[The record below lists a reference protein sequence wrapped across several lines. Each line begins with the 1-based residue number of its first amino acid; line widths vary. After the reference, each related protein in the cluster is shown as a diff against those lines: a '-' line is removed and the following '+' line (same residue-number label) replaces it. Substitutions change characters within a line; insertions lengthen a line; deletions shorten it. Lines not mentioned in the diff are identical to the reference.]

1 MFEARFQS
9 FEDHAERAA
18 SAPRVAAL
26 RTELAR
32 RGLTGFI
39 VPRSD
44 RHQNEYV
51 PASEERLAW
60 LTGFTGSAGT
70 AIVMMERAVLLVD
83 GRYTLQAREQ
93 VDTSL
98 FAVEHLVETPPDKWI
113 EKNLTASDRLGYDP
127 WLHTVD
133 NAEKLSKAC
142 AAAGATLVAIEPDL
156 IDAIWAHRPPPPL
169 GAVTLH
175 DLHFAGEMAEAKLA
189 RIRAE
194 LVKLRAD
201 ALVVSDPHA
210 VAWTFNIRGAD
221 VAHTPLPLA
230 FAIVP
235 NEGRPSLYVDGRK
248 LSNDV
253 RHRLEAL
260 ADVREGADFV
270 RDLGALGQQKKTVRL
285 DQATAAD
292 ALARLVTSHGGKVS
306 RGADPIALMKAVKN
320 EVEIS
325 GTRAAHLRDGAA
337 VTRFLAWL
345 DREAAGGKLTEIDA
359 VAALESFRRDTGKL
373 ADVSFPTIAGA
384 GPDGAIVHY
393 RVTTKTNR
401 AIRPGELFL
410 IDSGGQYQDGTTDIT
425 RTVAIG
431 EPTAEMRDR
440 FTRVL
445 KGHIAIARAVF
456 PEGTTGAQLDSFA
469 RQFLWAAGLEFDHGT
484 GHGVGSYLSV
494 HEGPARISK
503 LGTTALARGM
513 ILSNEPG
520 YYKTGAYGI
529 RIENLV
535 LVVKAAAVPG
545 AEKPLNAFETLTLA
559 PIDLRLVIPEMLTAD
574 ETAWLDRYHARVAE
588 ALSPLV
594 DAETRAWLEAATRP
608 IGHDCQWRRERLTLP
623 VTLRCEPVG
632 RASKGDGPAVAPRNK
647 RQRRGRSSF
656 EAAQERGHLRM
667 TVKAIAAGTFN
678 PWIVHCLIRQ
688 QRHPQRPRHIA
699 RHGRCLRC

>member
-9 FEDHAERAA
+9 FEDKAERAA
-18 SAPRVAAL
+18 SALRVAAL

-51 PASEERLAW
+51 PASEQRLAW
-60 LTGFTGSAGT
+60 LTGFAGSAGV
-70 AIVMMERAVLLVD
+70 AIVLMERALLFVD

-98 FAVEHLVETPPDKWI
+98 FAIEHLVETPPDRWI
-113 EKNLTASDRLGYDP
+113 EENLAIGDRLGYDP
-127 WLHTVD
+127 WLHTVEG
-133 NAEKLSKAC
+133 AERLGKAC
-142 AAAGATLVAIEPDL
+142 ATAGATLVAVEPDL
-156 IDAIWAHRPPPPL
+156 IDAIWAGRPAPPV

-175 DLHFAGEMAEAKLA
+175 DVRFAGEAAEDKLA

-194 LVKLRAD
+194 VAKLRAD

-210 VAWTFNIRGAD
+210 VAWAFNIRGAD

-235 NEGRPSLYVDGRK
+235 QAGRPSLYVDGRK

-253 RHRLEAL
+253 RNRLEVL
-260 ADVREGADFV
+260 ADVREPSDFV
-270 RDLGALGQQKKTVRL
+270 GALGALGRQKQTVRL

-292 ALARLVTSHGGKVS
+292 ALARLVTSHGGKVT
-306 RGADPIALMKAVKN
+306 RAPCPIALMKAVKN
-320 EVEIS
+320 EVEIA
-325 GTRAAHLRDGAA
+325 GARAAHLRDGAA
-337 VTRFLAWL
+337 VTRFLAWF
-345 DREAAGGKLTEIDA
+345 DREAPRGKLSEIEA
-359 VAALESFRRDTGKL
+359 VAALESFRRDTGLLK
-373 ADVSFPTIAGA
+373 DISFPTIAGA

-393 RVTTKTNR
+393 RVTIKSNR
-401 AIRPGELFL
+401 VVAPGELFL
-410 IDSGGQYQDGTTDIT
+410 IDSGGQYEDGTTDIT
-425 RTVAIG
+425 RTIAVG

-445 KGHIAIARAVF
+445 KGHIAIARAIF

-469 RQFLWAAGLEFDHGT
+469 RQFLWAQGLDFDHGT

-503 LGTTALARGM
+503 LGTTALKPGM

-535 LVVKAAAVPG
+535 LVVAAAPVPG
-545 AEKPLNAFETLTLA
+545 AEKPLYAFETLTLA
-559 PIDLRLVIPEMLTAD
+559 PIDRRLIVAEMLTPD
-574 ETAWLDRYHARVAE
+574 EASWLDRYHARVFE
-588 ALSPLV
+588 ALSPLL
-594 DAETRAWLEAATRP
+594 DADSRAWLTAATRP
-608 IGHDCQWRRERLTLP
+608 LGRR
-623 VTLRCEPVG
+623 
-632 RASKGDGPAVAPRNK
+632 
-647 RQRRGRSSF
+647 
-656 EAAQERGHLRM
+656 
-667 TVKAIAAGTFN
+667 
-678 PWIVHCLIRQ
+678 
-688 QRHPQRPRHIA
+688 
-699 RHGRCLRC
+699 